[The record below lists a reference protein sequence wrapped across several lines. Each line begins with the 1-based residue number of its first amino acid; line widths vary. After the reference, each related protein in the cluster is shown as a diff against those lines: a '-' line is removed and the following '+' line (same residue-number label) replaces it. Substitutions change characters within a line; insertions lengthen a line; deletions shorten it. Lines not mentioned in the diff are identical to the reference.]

1 MPPLQGIETMR
12 KFARRELV
20 HVAAMMSVL
29 VLGVRCAGELED
41 TPSEDSHVLLDN
53 ALLVAER
60 RGLQLCVELAP
71 SLEGQSQE
79 LMEKLEADVA
89 ALGASHPLWE
99 RAGFAR
105 APVRLQRG
113 CPGAALPAGRL
124 ESKGGMA
131 GPGVTA
137 RPSPFRTYLYVL
149 DDAQAQ
155 QVLGDEPAIR
165 ARAELMKVE
174 DHVLAEVSTALVI
187 RASALG
193 TPDFQQTWLP
203 TGVGLRPLRE
213 PASVPQADSLP
224 KSSEGSGVSP

>member
-1 MPPLQGIETMR
+1 MQGIETMR
-12 KFARRELV
+12 KFARRELL
-20 HVAAMMSVL
+20 HVAAMLSVL
-29 VLGVRCAGELED
+29 VLGVRCAGEPDD
-41 TPSEDSHVLLDN
+41 TGSEDSHLLLDN

-71 SLEGQSQE
+71 SLEGRSQE
-79 LMEKLEADVA
+79 LMETLKADVA
-89 ALGASHPLWE
+89 ALEARHPLWE
-99 RAGFAR
+99 KAGYAQ

-124 ESKGGMA
+124 ESKGGLA
-131 GPGVTA
+131 GPGVRA
-137 RPSPFRTYLYVL
+137 RPSPFRTFLYVL

-155 QVLGDEPAIR
+155 EVLGDEPAIR

-193 TPDFQQTWLP
+193 TPAFRETLLP

-213 PASVPQADSLP
+213 PAEVPQADSLP